1 MPIGAGGLRL
11 GGGLGALAL
20 WGASAPL
27 VSQETRP
34 VGAPLRPLVADPS
47 ASTPAAAPALTIP
60 PSCEQEGLGG
70 RSASTGALPEPVGS
84 QLSAAAQQAV
94 TRIQAISVSTS
105 IGSSCVVRSTSLSS
119 SYMSCPPTSRN
130 PGGVALARVL
140 LARAESVHRRLGPER
155 VSRCDGHQ

>member
-60 PSCEQEGLGG
+60 PSCEQMGLGG

-94 TRIQAISVSTS
+94 TRIQRTS
-105 IGSSCVVRSTSLSS
+105 SKAEQRQILLHLSAADRQAVTAQLHNQVARSGGSGSCSQPS
-119 SYMSCPPTSRN
+119 
-130 PGGVALARVL
+130 PGGCRNRQHLA
-140 LARAESVHRRLGPER
+140 
-155 VSRCDGHQ
+155 